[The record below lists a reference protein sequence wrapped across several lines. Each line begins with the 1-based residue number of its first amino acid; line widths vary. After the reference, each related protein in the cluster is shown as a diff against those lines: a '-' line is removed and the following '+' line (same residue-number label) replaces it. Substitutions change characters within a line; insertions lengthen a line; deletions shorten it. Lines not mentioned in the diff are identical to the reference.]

1 MKRILVSLL
10 LAAKDNG
17 TEALPLLP
25 RLFLAVSDY
34 V

>member
-1 MKRILVSLL
+1 MEKIPGSLL
-10 LAAKDNG
+10 LAAQDND

-25 RLFLAVSDY
+25 RLFLAVLDY